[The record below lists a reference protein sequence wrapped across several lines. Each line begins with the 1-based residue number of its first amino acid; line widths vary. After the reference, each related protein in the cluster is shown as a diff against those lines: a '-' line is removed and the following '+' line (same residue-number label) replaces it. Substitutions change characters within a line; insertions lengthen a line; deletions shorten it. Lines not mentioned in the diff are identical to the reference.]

1 MENDAANRYIA
12 PRMEVLEIDAEGVLA
27 SSIRELENCDWN

>member
-1 MENDAANRYIA
+1 MENVATKRYIA

-27 SSIRELENCDWN
+27 SSIKDLENSEWN